1 MEITMPENKD
11 DVKKVTSIKK
21 RPYERPEIETE
32 ELLTFGALCNG
43 TASGG
48 RKAAT
53 GAPTF
58 CNAKKL
64 TS

>member
-1 MEITMPENKD
+1 MAED
-11 DVKKVTSIKK
+11 KKQDSIKNSPKK
-21 RPYERPEIETE
+21 RPYVKPEIETE

-43 TASGG
+43 TSGGG

-53 GAPTF
+53 GAPNF
-58 CNAKKL
+58 CNSKKL